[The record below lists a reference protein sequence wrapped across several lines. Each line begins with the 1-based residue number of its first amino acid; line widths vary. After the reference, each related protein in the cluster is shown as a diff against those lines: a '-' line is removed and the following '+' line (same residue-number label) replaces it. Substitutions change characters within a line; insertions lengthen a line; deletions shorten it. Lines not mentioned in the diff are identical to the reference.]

1 MTPVHGD
8 RRRRAAGRRLVA
20 LAVTLLAAQATALLA
35 GEHWVAELFS
45 HFVPHYAVAAALLA
59 GALAWARRPRWAA
72 GCALL
77 LAVNAWTLLD
87 AAPPPVAG
95 RSGDLAVASPGEA
108 AGHRIRLLHWN
119 VDAANPDPDAALAWI
134 LERELLL
141 DVVVLL
147 EVSGSWQRALDTLS
161 RFYPVSEVLL
171 RDDPFGIAVFTRLP
185 GSGLRVLTRASGLSS
200 VLLTASTA
208 GGAPVAVWALHP
220 PPPFNRELANERNAQ
235 LVSIARTTRTAPL
248 PIAVV
253 GDLNV
258 TPWSPWF
265 RRLLEAGG
273 LVDLAGGPQRPTW
286 APGAVPVALGL
297 PLDHSL
303 ATPGIRLAH
312 RSLGPRLGSDHRPV
326 LVHLDVLADD
336 GPE

>member
-1 MTPVHGD
+1 MTPVRGG
-8 RRRRAAGRRLVA
+8 RRRRAAGRPIVA
-20 LAVTLLAAQATALLA
+20 LAVALLAAHGAALLA

-72 GCALL
+72 VCALL
-77 LAVNAWTLLD
+77 LAVDAWVLLD
-87 AAPPPVAG
+87 AVPPPVA
-95 RSGDLAVASPGEA
+95 RPSGELAVPSPGEA

-119 VDAANPDPDAALAWI
+119 VRAATPDAALAWI

-147 EVSGSWQRALDTLS
+147 EVGGSWRRTLEALS

-185 GSGLRVLTRASGLSS
+185 GSSLRVLTRASGLSS

-220 PPPFNRELANERNAQ
+220 PPPFNREMANERNAQ
-235 LVSIARTTRTAPL
+235 LVSIAHTTRTAPL

-265 RRLLEAGG
+265 RRLLAAGG
-273 LVDLAGGPQRPTW
+273 LADLAGGPHRPTW

-326 LVHLDVLADD
+326 VVHLDVRAGDAA
-336 GPE
+336 E